1 MTESGLASCQR
12 QLAEQSSAYCDL
24 QSQVVQLRAA
34 AQEGRQEVQELRGRL
49 GRKEDQLGRVVG
61 DRDALRKQL
70 EDATR
75 NLEEERRE
83 KEGREERIKIGG
95 QAREEAERR
104 FSEAQVKVAQLQRRL
119 EEENRKVSELRRELE
134 AREDS
139 SGGLKV
145 TAAEARGDA
154 EAAREALRREKEE
167 GRGRREEM
175 KDLQAELQRYEQ
187 HASCKISTLNYY
199 CIRYVAEVRRMEE
212 VVGAKEAARRDL
224 LEQYDEL
231 TREVQAFESANRS
244 LEMRS
249 ANLVLE
255 VRAREDDLKTAKDRC
270 QGLENHL
277 EEILQQNQVFRLQ
290 IQELSAKVDLL
301 TTNLKENRVTRDSV
315 VHDLDSV
322 NELAVR
328 LNTEKIELLSKMEA
342 QNSQVL
348 DRRHI

>member
-1 MTESGLASCQR
+1 MAFLERQLGLTESGLASCQR

-34 AQEGRQEVQELRGRL
+34 AQEGRQEGQELRGRL

-83 KEGREERIKIGG
+83 KEGREERMRIGG

-104 FSEAQVKVAQLQRRL
+104 FSEAQVQVAQLQRRV

-134 AREDS
+134 AREDA

-145 TAAEARGDA
+145 TVAEARGDA

-175 KDLQAELQRYEQ
+175 KDLQAELQRYTCV
-187 HASCKISTLNYY
+187 S
-199 CIRYVAEVRRMEE
+199 
-212 VVGAKEAARRDL
+212 RDNPFD
-224 LEQYDEL
+224 QFIY
-231 TREVQAFESANRS
+231 
-244 LEMRS
+244 
-249 ANLVLE
+249 
-255 VRAREDDLKTAKDRC
+255 
-270 QGLENHL
+270 
-277 EEILQQNQVFRLQ
+277 
-290 IQELSAKVDLL
+290 
-301 TTNLKENRVTRDSV
+301 
-315 VHDLDSV
+315 
-322 NELAVR
+322 
-328 LNTEKIELLSKMEA
+328 
-342 QNSQVL
+342 
-348 DRRHI
+348 